1 MIHFSP
7 DQIAAELRTFTD
19 QLAQGAKT
27 LGGLGEIETGVSP
40 RDPVYQEDKLTLYRY
55 QPRVAKP
62 HPVPLLIVYALVNRP
77 YMMDLQ
83 EDRSLI
89 RGLLDAG
96 IDVYLIDW
104 GYPDAD
110 DRYLNLADYVH
121 RYLGHCVDYL
131 CGQRQ
136 LAAINLLGVCQGG
149 ALSLCF
155 AALYPEKVCNLVTMV
170 TPVDFHTPDNL
181 LTHLIQHIDIDLL
194 VDTLGNLPGQMLN
207 FAFVSLSP
215 FRLAGQKYVD
225 VVDILDDAQAL
236 KNFLRMEK
244 WIFDSPDQAG
254 EAFRQF
260 AKDFF
265 QQNKLVKNE
274 VIIGERRVDLQK
286 ITMPVLNIYASQD
299 HLVPPAASKA
309 LAGYCGSGDYSE
321 LCFRGGHIGIYVS
334 GRAQQEVPPA
344 IAAWLL
350 AHLDEPKKKGRKTA
364 KRQIRNP

>member
-1 MIHFSP
+1 MIALTP
-7 DQIAAELRTFTD
+7 ERITQELQKFHAK
-19 QLAQGAKT
+19 LSQGAQT
-27 LGGLGEIETGVSP
+27 LGDLGEIDAGVSP
-40 RDPVYQEDKLTLYRY
+40 RDPVYQEDKLILYRY
-55 QPRVAKP
+55 RPRVAQP

-83 EDRSLI
+83 EDRSMI

-96 IDVYLIDW
+96 LDVYLIDW
-104 GYPDAD
+104 GYPDAGD
-110 DRYLNLADYVH
+110 CHLSLADYVH
-121 RYLGHCVDYL
+121 RYIGHCVDAL
-131 CGQRQ
+131 REQQG
-136 LAAINLLGVCQGG
+136 AATINLLGVCQGG

-155 AALYPEKVCNLVTMV
+155 AALYPQKIRNLITMV
-170 TPVDFHTPDNL
+170 TPVDFHTPDNV
-181 LTHLIQHIDIDLL
+181 LTHLIRYVDVDLL

-236 KNFLRMEK
+236 RNFLRMEK

-265 QQNKLVKNE
+265 QQNKLIKSE
-274 VIIGERRVDLQK
+274 VIIGEQRVDLHNL
-286 ITMPVLNIYASQD
+286 TMPVLNVYASQD

-309 LAGYCGSGDYSE
+309 LAGCCSSQDYSE
-321 LCFRGGHIGIYVS
+321 LSFKGGHIGIYVS
-334 GRAQQEVPPA
+334 ARSQREVPPA
-344 IAAWLL
+344 IASWLQ
-350 AHLDEPKKKGRKTA
+350 ARS
-364 KRQIRNP
+364 

>member
-1 MIHFSP
+1 M
-7 DQIAAELRTFTD
+7 
-19 QLAQGAKT
+19 
-27 LGGLGEIETGVSP
+27 
-40 RDPVYQEDKLTLYRY
+40 
-55 QPRVAKP
+55 
-62 HPVPLLIVYALVNRP
+62 
-77 YMMDLQ
+77 
-83 EDRSLI
+83 I

-96 IDVYLIDW
+96 LDVYLIDW

-110 DRYLNLADYVH
+110 DRHLTW
-121 RYLGHCVDYL
+121 RITFT
-131 CGQRQ
+131 
-136 LAAINLLGVCQGG
+136 AISATAWMFCANVTATGGDQSARRLPRRGVESVLYG
-149 ALSLCF
+149 ALSRKDPQSGHDGDPGGF
-155 AALYPEKVCNLVTMV
+155 SYAGQ
-170 TPVDFHTPDNL
+170 L
-181 LTHLIQHIDIDLL
+181 LTHLIRHVDIDLL
-194 VDTLGNLPGQMLN
+194 VDSLGNLPGQMLN

-274 VIIGERRVDLQK
+274 VIIGGCRVDLQK
-286 ITMPVLNIYASQD
+286 ITMPVLNVYASQD

-309 LAGYCGSGDYSE
+309 LAGCCGSGDYSE

-350 AHLDEPKKKGRKTA
+350 ARLDAPKKKGRKTT
-364 KRQIRNP
+364 KRHQVRNP